1 MSIRYVKPLKMNHPY
16 RLSDGGFMRIK
27 NAFKGNRTIMK
38 SLTSQELAAYNDHLY
53 DILASKLQTHLGS
66 TALQ

>member
-1 MSIRYVKPLKMNHPY
+1 MSIQYVKPSKMNHPY
-16 RLSDGGFMRIK
+16 QLSDGDFLRIQK
-27 NAFKGNRTIMK
+27 AFKGNKTIMK
-38 SLTSQELAAYNDHLY
+38 SLTSEELAAYNDHLY